1 VTSAQSFAYPPS
13 IPVGEIVADATP
25 VGRALTVRVRAFVD
39 VRSLRA
45 VLVLAWPD
53 PKAAISDDIP
63 TPTTTIPATTTT
75 TGAGG

>member
-1 VTSAQSFAYPPS
+1 
-13 IPVGEIVADATP
+13 
-25 VGRALTVRVRAFVD
+25 
-39 VRSLRA
+39 

-63 TPTTTIPATTTT
+63 TPTTTTVPATTT